1 MKGRP
6 LWHNFNVN
14 KRLFKMK
21 QITSFFLFLVCLFT
35 LQAQTVS
42 VTSNI
47 TTNTTWTN
55 NNIYALSGGFLYVTD
70 NATLTIEKGTIITG
84 DAASLVITRGA
95 KIVAEGTP
103 EQPIVF
109 TSYQTPGNR
118 TAGDWG
124 GLLILGK
131 ATINDPAG
139 ERVGEGGIDATLGLY
154 GGTDDQD
161 SSGVLRYVR
170 IEYAGIAY
178 IPNSETNGLTMGGV
192 GSKTVIDHVQVSH
205 GGDDSF
211 EWFGGTVNT
220 SHLVA
225 NGGLDDDFDTDY
237 GFRGN
242 NQFLVA
248 LRDSNIADVSK
259 SNGMESD
266 NDGAGSTNIP
276 TTNATFSNL
285 TSIGPKILAS
295 TVVNSNYGRAL
306 HLRRGTSQNVYNS
319 AFIGWPTGLKIEG
332 QATFDNVTNGGLEF
346 KNNIIA
352 GSDVALLDS
361 SGGVFGMAA
370 WFAAGSNTGLTN
382 SSDAMLSDAF
392 NYTNPNFLLMAGSPL
407 STGADFSASNLQSL
421 ETTTYRGAFDAKNDW
436 TDCWTEWNAQNADYS
451 VPTINYFSATPTI
464 TVDNTTG
471 VLTAPAGY
479 ASYLWSNGATTQSI
493 TAAASGSFT
502 VTVTNARGC
511 QKTSAPANVSVG
523 IEENL
528 SFQALSMSPN
538 PTDGMV
544 NISFELAKNEEVTLS
559 VLDLAGKVI
568 TSQQNALLTGK
579 HTLNIN
585 MANESAGIYIVNIRT
600 TSSQKSLRLTVTK

>member
-1 MKGRP
+1 
-6 LWHNFNVN
+6 
-14 KRLFKMK
+14 MK
-21 QITSFFLFLVCLFT
+21 QITSFFLLLVSLIT

-55 NNIYALSGGFLYVTD
+55 NNIYSLSGGFLYVTN
-70 NATLTIEKGTIITG
+70 NATLTIEKGTIIVG
-84 DAASLVITRGA
+84 NAASLVITRGA
-95 KIVAEGTP
+95 KIVAEGTA

-118 TAGDWG
+118 AAGDWG
-124 GLLILGK
+124 GVLVLGK

-139 ERVGEGGIDATLGLY
+139 ERVAEGGIDATLGLY

-161 SSGVLRYVR
+161 SSGVIRYVR

-192 GSKTVIDHVQVSH
+192 GNKTVIDHVQVSH

-220 SHLVA
+220 THLVA

-237 GFRGN
+237 GFRGK

-276 TTNATFSNL
+276 TTNATFSNV
-285 TSIGPKILAS
+285 TSVGPKILAS
-295 TVVNSNYGRAL
+295 TTINSNFGRAL

-332 QATFDNVTNGGLEF
+332 QATYDNVTNGGLEF

-382 SSDAMLSDAF
+382 SNDVMLAAPF

-407 STGADFSASNLQSL
+407 AAGADFSATNLQGL
-421 ETTTYRGAFDAKNDW
+421 NATTYRGAFDDKNDW

-451 VPTINYFSATPTI
+451 VPNINYFAATPAI
-464 TVDNTTG
+464 SVDNVAGQT

-493 TAAASGSFT
+493 TPATSGAYT

-511 QKTSAPANVSVG
+511 QKTTAPANVSVG

-528 SFQALSMSPN
+528 SFSALAMSPN
-538 PTDGMV
+538 PTNGIV
-544 NISFELAKNEEVTLS
+544 NVSFELAKNEEVTLS
-559 VLDLAGKVI
+559 VFDLTGKMI
-568 TSQQNALLTGK
+568 ASQQNTLLTGK

-585 MANESAGIYIVNIRT
+585 MAHESAGIYIVNIRT
-600 TSSQKSLRLTVTK
+600 KSGQKSLRLNVLK